1 MERTMAISMRSV
13 IAGLIKLILFFAF
26 YMAGWLTNSQ
36 LNQYT
41 IVSQQDRIN
50 SLENETALQRLQINE
65 LNRRATSNTE
75 SIKQLTKIQQDLE
88 TLKSEV
94 QRLHGIKK
102 ETK

>member
-1 MERTMAISMRSV
+1 MAISMRSV

-26 YMAGWLTNSQ
+26 YMAGLLTNSQ

-75 SIKQLTKIQQDLE
+75 NLKQLERISSDIE
-88 TLKSEV
+88 SLKKEV
-94 QRLHGIKK
+94 QQLHGLHNTK
-102 ETK
+102 EPK

>member
-1 MERTMAISMRSV
+1 MAISMRSV
-13 IAGLIKLILFFAF
+13 FAGLIKLILFFAF
-26 YMAGWLTNSQ
+26 YLAGYLTNSQ

-65 LNRRATSNTE
+65 LNLRATSNTE

-94 QRLHGIKK
+94 QRLHGLK

>member
-1 MERTMAISMRSV
+1 MAISMRSF

-50 SLENETALQRLQINE
+50 ILENETALQRLQINE
-65 LNRRATSNTE
+65 LNRRATSNSE

-102 ETK
+102 EPTK

>member
-1 MERTMAISMRSV
+1 MAISMRSV

-26 YMAGWLTNSQ
+26 YIAGYLTNAQ

-94 QRLHGIKK
+94 QRLHGLK
-102 ETK
+102 EPK

>member
-1 MERTMAISMRSV
+1 MELIMAISMRSV
-13 IAGLIKLILFFAF
+13 FAGLIKLILFFAF
-26 YMAGWLTNSQ
+26 YLAGYLTNSQ

-94 QRLHGIKK
+94 QRLHGLK

>member
-1 MERTMAISMRSV
+1 MAISMRSV
-13 IAGLIKLILFFAF
+13 FAGLIKLILFFAF
-26 YMAGWLTNSQ
+26 YLAGYLTNSQ

-75 SIKQLTKIQQDLE
+75 SIIQLTKIQQDLE

-94 QRLHGIKK
+94 QRLHGLK

>member
-1 MERTMAISMRSV
+1 MTISMRSV

>member
-1 MERTMAISMRSV
+1 MAISMRSV
-13 IAGLIKLILFFAF
+13 FAGLIKLILFFAF
-26 YMAGWLTNSQ
+26 YLAGYLTNSQ

-75 SIKQLTKIQQDLE
+75 SIKKLTKIQQDLE

-94 QRLHGIKK
+94 QRLHGLK

>member
-1 MERTMAISMRSV
+1 MAISIRSF
-13 IAGLIKLILFFAF
+13 IAGLIKLVLFFAF

-50 SLENETALQRLQINE
+50 MLENETALQR

-94 QRLHGIKK
+94 QRLHGLK
-102 ETK
+102 EPK

>member
-1 MERTMAISMRSV
+1 MTISMRSV

-102 ETK
+102 EPK

>member
-1 MERTMAISMRSV
+1 MAISMRSV
-13 IAGLIKLILFFAF
+13 FAGLIKLILFFAF
-26 YMAGWLTNSQ
+26 YLAGYLTNSQ

-65 LNRRATSNTE
+65 LNRRATSNSE

-94 QRLHGIKK
+94 QRLHGLK

>member
-1 MERTMAISMRSV
+1 MERIMAISMRSF
-13 IAGLIKLILFFAF
+13 IAGLIKLVLFFSV

-102 ETK
+102 EPK

>member
-1 MERTMAISMRSV
+1 MAISMRSV
-13 IAGLIKLILFFAF
+13 FAGLIKLVLFLAF
-26 YMAGWLTNSQ
+26 YLAGYLTNAQ

-94 QRLHGIKK
+94 QRLHGLK

>member
-1 MERTMAISMRSV
+1 MAISMRSV
-13 IAGLIKLILFFAF
+13 FAGLIKLILFFAF
-26 YMAGWLTNSQ
+26 YIAGYLTNAQ

-75 SIKQLTKIQQDLE
+75 SIKQLTKIHQDLE

-102 ETK
+102 EPK

>member
-1 MERTMAISMRSV
+1 MAISMRSV
-13 IAGLIKLILFFAF
+13 FAGLIKLVLFFAF
-26 YMAGWLTNSQ
+26 YLAGYLTNAQ

-88 TLKSEV
+88 ILKSEV
-94 QRLHGIKK
+94 QRLHGLK
-102 ETK
+102 EPK

>member
-1 MERTMAISMRSV
+1 MAINMRSV
-13 IAGLIKLILFFAF
+13 IAGLIKLILFIAF
-26 YMAGWLTNSQ
+26 YVAGYLTSTQ

-94 QRLHGIKK
+94 QRLHGLK
-102 ETK
+102 EPK

>member
-13 IAGLIKLILFFAF
+13 FAGLIKLILFFAF
-26 YMAGWLTNSQ
+26 YLAGYLTNSQ

-65 LNRRATSNTE
+65 LNRRATSNSE

-88 TLKSEV
+88 TLKYEV
-94 QRLHGIKK
+94 QRLHGLK
-102 ETK
+102 EAK

>member
-1 MERTMAISMRSV
+1 MAISMRSV
-13 IAGLIKLILFFAF
+13 FAGLIKLVLFFAF
-26 YMAGWLTNSQ
+26 YLAGYLTNAQ

>member
-1 MERTMAISMRSV
+1 MAISMRSV
-13 IAGLIKLILFFAF
+13 FAGLIKLVLFLAF
-26 YMAGWLTNSQ
+26 YLAGYLTNAQ

-65 LNRRATSNTE
+65 LNRRSTSNTE

-102 ETK
+102 EPK

>member
-1 MERTMAISMRSV
+1 MAISMRSV
-13 IAGLIKLILFFAF
+13 FAGLIKLILFFAF
-26 YMAGWLTNSQ
+26 YLAGYLTNSQ

-41 IVSQQDRIN
+41 IVWQQDRIN

-94 QRLHGIKK
+94 QRLHGLK

>member
-1 MERTMAISMRSV
+1 MAISMRSV
-13 IAGLIKLILFFAF
+13 FAGLIKLILFFAF
-26 YMAGWLTNSQ
+26 YLAGYLTNSQ
-36 LNQYT
+36 LNQYP

-94 QRLHGIKK
+94 QRLHGLK

>member
-1 MERTMAISMRSV
+1 MTISMRSF
-13 IAGLIKLILFFAF
+13 IAGLIKLVLFFSF
-26 YMAGWLTNSQ
+26 YMAGGLTNSQ

>member
-102 ETK
+102 EPK

>member
-1 MERTMAISMRSV
+1 MAISMRSV

-26 YMAGWLTNSQ
+26 YMAGWLINSQ

-75 SIKQLTKIQQDLE
+75 NLKQLERISSDIE
-88 TLKSEV
+88 SLKKEV
-94 QRLHGIKK
+94 QQLHGLHNTK
-102 ETK
+102 EPK

>member
-1 MERTMAISMRSV
+1 MAISMRSV
-13 IAGLIKLILFFAF
+13 FAGLIKLVLFLAF
-26 YMAGWLTNSQ
+26 YLAGYLTNAQ

-75 SIKQLTKIQQDLE
+75 SIKQLTKIQQGLE

-102 ETK
+102 EPK

>member
-1 MERTMAISMRSV
+1 MAISMRSF
-13 IAGLIKLILFFAF
+13 IAGLIKLVLLFAF

-50 SLENETALQRLQINE
+50 MLENETALQQLQINE

-75 SIKQLTKIQQDLE
+75 NLKQLERISSDIE
-88 TLKSEV
+88 SLKKEV
-94 QRLHGIKK
+94 QQLHGLHNTK
-102 ETK
+102 EPK

>member
-1 MERTMAISMRSV
+1 MAISMRSV

-26 YMAGWLTNSQ
+26 YMAGFFTNSQ

>member
-13 IAGLIKLILFFAF
+13 FAGLIKLVLFLAF
-26 YMAGWLTNSQ
+26 YLAGYLTNAQ

-94 QRLHGIKK
+94 QRLHGLK